1 MKKVIS
7 LFIMAVLIMGM
18 VISVNAA
25 PEFSTGVLKNFSEK
39 SITLNVNGK
48 EITYTIDANTKVYKN
63 DILVNIMDEARKGM
77 TIEYKNSGN
86 KATEIKVPNFGFEN
100 SGKLAFSLID
110 IRENTTDS
118 SRQSRESKS
127 DTKETRINFE
137 EIGEEESN
145 RIAYWGELNKIV
157 LGNITLV
164 PDTLKVMLNGTALK
178 IIDANTEFNAA
189 VVGDEVKLTTQ
200 TDDPTCLELL
210 FEKNFSEDTGITQDK
225 LEEILSVTYKVKMY
239 KQITT
244 DIYNFPISENVV
256 VDLNGKP
263 STLIKALNWST
274 SSYITT
280 NTDGEVIFIDAVFD
294 NFKCIVD
301 GVENDKISVSV
312 VRNNKVAMTDTLELS
327 PGVTVYAADGSAIDI
342 TALKAKDEIKL
353 SVNPFDA
360 YKVNVIEKINK

>member
-7 LFIMAVLIMGM
+7 LFTMAVLIMGM
-18 VISVNAA
+18 VISVHAA
-25 PEFSTGVLKNFSEK
+25 PEVSTGVLKNFSEK
-39 SITLNVNGK
+39 FITLNVNGK
-48 EITYTIDANTKVYKN
+48 EITYTIDTNTKVYKN
-63 DILVNIMDEARKGM
+63 DEPVDILEAARKGM
-77 TIEYKNSGN
+77 TVEFKKSGS
-86 KATEIKVPNFGFEN
+86 KATEIKIPNYGFEN
-100 SGKLAFSLID
+100 SGVLSFSLID
-110 IRENTTDS
+110 TRENTTDS
-118 SRQSRESKS
+118 SRKSGESKS
-127 DTKETRINFE
+127 ETKETRIKFE

-164 PDTLKVMLNGTALK
+164 PETLKVVLNGNALK
-178 IIDANTEFNAA
+178 VIDAKAEFDAK

-200 TDDPTCLELL
+200 ADDPTALELL
-210 FEKNFSEDTGITQDK
+210 FEKNFSEDTSITQDK
-225 LEEILSVTYKVKMY
+225 IQEFLSVTYKVKLY

-280 NTDGEVIFIDAVFD
+280 NTDGEVIHIDAIFD
-294 NFKCIVD
+294 NFKGIVD
-301 GVENDKISVSV
+301 GVKNGKISVSV
-312 VRNNKVAMTDTLELS
+312 VRNNKVVMADTLELS
-327 PGVTVYAADGSAIDI
+327 PGVTVYAADGSVIDI
-342 TALKAKDEIKL
+342 AAIKVKDEIKL